1 MPRKAISHAIFGGL
15 VLLRS
20 KISEL
25 FASRKLENIIQKRPD
40 KRLKWLQKGMIMV
53 GRSVGWVGRRE

>member
-1 MPRKAISHAIFGGL
+1 M
-15 VLLRS
+15 LLRS